1 MNQVKIIPLR
11 KLRVAVIKSKRLNA
25 CRLSIM
31 AMPLLLSPIFAE
43 TAAVRALAYAGTPSA
58 AQIDRFIAGF
68 DTPNPVLNDNSAY
81 LGLNYNL
88 SGVGWLPGTG
98 LTTNYPVER
107 VHSLTMISPLN
118 FAVAQHYS
126 PGFFNY
132 GTPLDFVNTS
142 GNIIVMDAATLS
154 TPSVPNYTADFAI
167 GTMTQAFTPSQNVA
181 VYSLLDVASY
191 NYGGMPLIVYG
202 SEANNAGP
210 TIGTASIVSGSS
222 YATPLGWNPGTGA
235 TGAAY
240 WEGGDSGSPAFIPYM
255 APGSSSPQ
263 LTFAGTAW
271 YPNSFN
277 SYLPNPNAA
286 GSPYDPVTV
295 VNNILKTNGYAL
307 QWTIYVNSSDP
318 LNSAPVWTGQADN
331 GSIGSGLNWSNGIA
345 PDNIPVVFNADGA
358 NGQTALTLNA
368 NTSLRGMLFQ
378 TSVSP
383 NGFTFGGPGV
393 LTLGYSGIRNE
404 AAATQTFNVPIT
416 LSDSQNWEAVNG
428 DLLVNGPVNTSN
440 GNLVV
445 IGGDHNTTINGVIS
459 GSGFIAKDG
468 AGTLTLTAHNTYA
481 GNTIIHNGTIDL
493 GSAGALLPGTNLLFI
508 GGNGVLVINGQNQ
521 SFSSILSEYG
531 GTGQIVLNGGSVT
544 DVTTLDGTTPF
555 AGTIS
560 GNGTFYKNQTGIL
573 NLTGTNAQTGTLQVN
588 RGIVR
593 LSSPAAMPT
602 TANLVI
608 NANDTS
614 AVELGATNFTESLGT
629 GAGQLRFIGTG
640 NAGFGAYGGNRTV
653 NLGGNG
659 ATVTWA
665 SGYFANA
672 NISLILATNTSTGTL
687 NFENGINLNGAARTF
702 VVDDGAAAIDAE
714 LSGVLSNGGLIK
726 TGAGT
731 LELTGANTYSGT
743 TTIEDGTLLVGAAA
757 ALPSTTNI
765 VLNGG
770 VLELG
775 AGNFNEALGTGAGQV
790 QFTGNGG
797 FSAYGA
803 NRSVSLNGGAT
814 LTWGVAPG
822 FLGASQTLIFS
833 SSSSNAILN
842 FQNNINFNGGTGA
855 IQTDEGTAGGINA
868 ELSGVLSNGGLTKTG
883 AGTLELTGANT
894 YSGAT
899 TIEGGALLVG
909 AAASLPSTSNVV
921 LNGGVLELGAGNFSG
936 SLGTG
941 AGQIQFTGNGGFS
954 AYGANRSVSLNGG
967 VELTWGATPGFVG
980 ATKTLIFSSS
990 SSNATLTFQNNI
1002 NFNGGTGTIQVDA
1015 GTTGGINAELGGV
1028 LSNGGLTKTG
1038 AGTLELT
1045 GANTYS
1051 GATTIEGGALLIGT
1065 GGGLPATSNV
1075 VLNGGVLELGAGNF
1089 NEALGT
1095 GAGQVQFAGNGGFA
1109 AYGGDREVNLG
1120 GADAAVTWNSTAG
1133 FLQNGQELILSAPSA
1148 TGTVVFENPLVLG
1161 TGAAQVRTIYV
1172 NQGSTANG
1180 IDAIMAGAIT
1190 AATSPQGLIKAGP
1203 GTLELQGLNNYGG
1216 PTTISDGT
1224 LLVTGQLN
1232 GGTAVDV
1239 QGPGTFVYNNPTVA
1253 LADNVTINGGVY
1265 DYNSPAVYAGTLNID
1280 KGTIGGTGSLANTA
1294 LTLATGAYIS
1304 PSYAAPGTLITGNE
1318 TWSGGGQYLWQISNL
1333 SGTAG
1338 LASGWDLLKV
1348 HGTVILAATPGNQ
1361 FIINIS
1367 SAGTLTGWNPSLS
1380 YRWTILTAAD
1390 PITNLNPADIFLDPS
1405 SFEQWNATGAG
1416 SFSLYLSGDNLNLVF
1431 SPQPIPEPASLIW
1444 FMAGIGTL
1452 LWLSSKKRGRLSGVF
1467 IQG

>member
-1 MNQVKIIPLR
+1 MR
-11 KLRVAVIKSKRLNA
+11 KLGAAVIKSKRANVY
-25 CRLSIM
+25 RLSVL

-58 AQIDRFIAGF
+58 AQIDRFSDGF

-132 GTPLDFVNTS
+132 GTPLDFANTS
-142 GNIIVMDAATLS
+142 GNLVVMNAATLS
-154 TPSVPNYTADFAI
+154 TPTVPNYNADFAI

-202 SEANNAGP
+202 SEVNNAGP

-240 WEGGDSGSPAFIPYM
+240 WEGGDSGSPAFISYTP
-255 APGSSSPQ
+255 PGSSTAQ
-263 LTFAGTAW
+263 LNFAGTAW

-277 SYLPNPNAA
+277 SYLPNPNAS
-286 GSPYDPVTV
+286 GGPYDPVTI
-295 VNNILKTNGYAL
+295 VNNILKSSGYAL
-307 QWTIYVNSSDP
+307 QWTIYVNSNDP
-318 LNSAPVWTGQADN
+318 LNSEPTWTGQAGN
-331 GSIGSGLNWSNGIA
+331 GSIGSGLNWSSGIA
-345 PDNIPVVFNADGA
+345 PQNIPVVFDADGA
-358 NGQTALTLNA
+358 NGQTVLTLNA

-378 TSVSP
+378 SSASP
-383 NGFTFGGPGV
+383 NGFTFGGSGV
-393 LTLGYSGIRNE
+393 LTVGYSGIRNE
-404 AAATQTFNVPIT
+404 TAATQTFNVPIT
-416 LSDSQNWEAVNG
+416 LSDSQNWEAVDG
-428 DLLVNGPVNTSN
+428 DLVVNGPVNTSN

-445 IGGDHNTTINGVIS
+445 IEGSYNTAINGVIS

-468 AGTLTLTAHNTYA
+468 TGTLTLTASNTYA
-481 GNTIIHNGTIDL
+481 GNTIIHNGTL
-493 GSAGALLPGTNLLFI
+493 ALAGSDALLPGTNLLFI
-508 GGNGVLVINGQNQ
+508 GGNGALFINGQNQ

-531 GTGQIVLNGGSVT
+531 GTGQIILNWGSVT

-560 GNGTFYKNQTGIL
+560 GNGTFYKNQTGVL
-573 NLTGTNAQTGTLQVN
+573 NLTGAETQTGTLQVN
-588 RGIVR
+588 RGVVR

-614 AVELGATNFTESLGT
+614 AVELGASNFTESLGT

-702 VVDDGAAAIDAE
+702 VVDDGSATIDAE
-714 LSGVLSNGGLIK
+714 LGGVLSNGGLIK

-731 LELTGANTYSGT
+731 LELTGANTYSGA
-743 TTIEDGTLLVGAAA
+743 TTIEGGALLMGTGA
-757 ALPSTTNI
+757 ALPATSNI

-797 FSAYGA
+797 FAAYGVTR
-803 NRSVSLNGGAT
+803 NVTLNNGTG
-814 LTWGVAPG
+814 LIWGV
-822 FLGASQTLIFS
+822 
-833 SSSSNAILN
+833 
-842 FQNNINFNGGTGA
+842 
-855 IQTDEGTAGGINA
+855 
-868 ELSGVLSNGGLTKTG
+868 
-883 AGTLELTGANT
+883 
-894 YSGAT
+894 
-899 TIEGGALLVG
+899 
-909 AAASLPSTSNVV
+909 TS
-921 LNGGVLELGAGNFSG
+921 
-936 SLGTG
+936 
-941 AGQIQFTGNGGFS
+941 
-954 AYGANRSVSLNGG
+954 
-967 VELTWGATPGFVG
+967 GFVG
-980 ATKTLIFSSS
+980 ATGTLVLSSN
-990 SSNATLTFQNNI
+990 SSNARLNFQNAI
-1002 NFNGGTGTIQVDA
+1002 DFNGDTGTVQVDQ
-1015 GTTGGINAELGGV
+1015 GTTGGIDAELGGV
-1028 LSNGGLTKTG
+1028 LINGGLTKTG

-1065 GGGLPATSNV
+1065 GAALPSASNVILNGGVLELGAGNFNEALGTGAGQVQFTGNGGFAAYGTTRSVSLNGGMEMTWGATPGFVGATKTLIFSCNSSNATLTFQNNINFNGGTGTVQVDQGTTGGIDAELCGVLSNGGMIKTGAGTLELTGANTYSGTTTIEGGALLIGTGAALPASSNV

-1095 GAGQVQFAGNGGFA
+1095 GAGQVQFTGNGGFA

-1161 TGAAQVRTIYV
+1161 AGAAQVRTVYV

-1216 PTTISDGT
+1216 PTTISNGT

-1253 LADNVTINGGVY
+1253 LATNVTIDGGVY
-1265 DYNSPAVYAGTLNID
+1265 DYNSPTVYAGTLTID

-1304 PSYAAPGTLITGNE
+1304 PGYTAPGTLTTGNE
-1318 TWSGGGQYLWQISNL
+1318 TWAGGGQYFWQINSL

-1348 HGTVILAATPGNQ
+1348 NGALTLVATPDDP
-1361 FIINIS
+1361 FIISIS
-1367 SAGTLTGWNPSLS
+1367 SASALAGWNPNTS
-1380 YRWTILTAAD
+1380 YEWTILTASV
-1390 PITNLNPADIFLDPS
+1390 PMTNLNPADIFLDPTG
-1405 SFEQWNATGAG
+1405 FARWNAPGAG
-1416 SFSLYLSGDNLNLVF
+1416 TFSVQLSGESLNLVF
-1431 SPQPIPEPASLIW
+1431 SPQPIPEPASPVW

-1452 LWLSSKKRGRLSGVF
+1452 LWLSSGKRGRLSGVL